1 MSMTLPPMYKAQES
15 VITLLLTE
23 ARKINPFVD
32 QPYKTDPDTTVKE
45 ALNELRTRGH
55 LLVAGGK
62 LRWFSASQTL
72 TAQAWSRRAD
82 HPTICW
88 EEARRVIRA
97 NYPSN
102 LISLTPGA
110 LL

>member
-1 MSMTLPPMYKAQES
+1 MNTLAPRYKAEES

-23 ARKINPFVD
+23 SRKINPFVD
-32 QPYKTDPDTTVKE
+32 QAYKPFENCTVME
-45 ALNELRTRGH
+45 ALNYLRRNGY
-55 LLVAGGK
+55 LLVQGGK
-62 LRWFSASQTL
+62 LNWYSISQTL

-82 HPTICW
+82 HPIICW
-88 EEARRVIRA
+88 EEAKRVIRA

>member
-1 MSMTLPPMYKAQES
+1 MTLPPMYKAQES
-15 VITLLLTE
+15 VVLLLLTE
-23 ARKINPFVD
+23 ARKINPFID
-32 QPYKTDPDTTVKE
+32 QPYKNDPDTTVKE
-45 ALNELRTRGH
+45 ALNQLRTRGY
-55 LLVAGGK
+55 LLVQSGK

-72 TAQAWSRRAD
+72 TAQVFGRSD